1 MKYIASIFSF
11 VVKSNTN
18 QPMAL
23 IQRYSTEL
31 SAHAGTNFND
41 RTAIS
46 QIVNDIDNFKRQD
59 QDEKRYFNSLN
70 DRLEELLRS
79 LDDLELAN
87 KNLRDQLN
95 YLITTWGIDGENRHR
110 FLQELDQLIRLLAEQ
125 NLRKARTQG
134 ETRIFEEQTR
144 ATDRI
149 TSVFLDV
156 FNFYEE
162 KNDLLFD
169 LIKRLEDE
177 LSKIQIRLDHSNAQL
192 KSHEDDYLKE
202 LAKFRSYLA
211 EWSQIALDKQY
222 LLNEIQ
228 TLREQKN
235 LRLAYNQ
242 EEINEWK
249 RLLNQIVQDSD
260 NFYRDYLDTIKQQ
273 IQMDYE
279 QMAKEQQNE
288 VEFQLKTRLKQ
299 IQERIDKGLPID
311 ENGLF
316 V

>member
-1 MKYIASIFSF
+1 M
-11 VVKSNTN
+11 
-18 QPMAL
+18 
-23 IQRYSTEL
+23 
-31 SAHAGTNFND
+31 
-41 RTAIS
+41 
-46 QIVNDIDNFKRQD
+46 
-59 QDEKRYFNSLN
+59 
-70 DRLEELLRS
+70 
-79 LDDLELAN
+79 
-87 KNLRDQLN
+87 
-95 YLITTWGIDGENRHR
+95 
-110 FLQELDQLIRLLAEQ
+110 
-125 NLRKARTQG
+125 
-134 ETRIFEEQTR
+134 
-144 ATDRI
+144 
-149 TSVFLDV
+149 FLDV
-156 FNFYEE
+156 FKFYEE

-316 V
+316 VGLFVL